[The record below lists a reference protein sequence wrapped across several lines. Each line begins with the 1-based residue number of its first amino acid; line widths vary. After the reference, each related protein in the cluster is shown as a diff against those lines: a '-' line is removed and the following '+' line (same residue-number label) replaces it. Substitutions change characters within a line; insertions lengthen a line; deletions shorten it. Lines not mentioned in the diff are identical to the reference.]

1 FIAEGTHT
9 IVPIRECSALE
20 PELNRFIPEA
30 NALLERPEMASV
42 REIRAVCAPPVA
54 AAFVSDRGEVHT
66 CRFGESIGLTVNDFV
81 SDVDPNAFFQSNRP
95 LLGDFMREVLDQAG
109 ASPKYVLDLFCGGGF
124 FSIPLAK
131 RSVEV
136 IGVESSGVAIR
147 KARLNATL

>member
-1 FIAEGTHT
+1 
-9 IVPIRECSALE
+9 
-20 PELNRFIPEA
+20 
-30 NALLERPEMASV
+30 
-42 REIRAVCAPPVA
+42 VA

-66 CRFGESIGLTVNDFV
+66 CRFGESMRLTVNDFV
-81 SDVDPNAFFQSNRP
+81 FDVDPNAFFQSNRP

-109 ASPKYVLDLFCGGGF
+109 ASPKYVLDLFCGSGF

-147 KARLNATL
+147 KARLNATLNQTTNVEFVKGQVHVALRGASLRPDLVVLNPPRAGCGAEAARDVG